1 MAQYASVPT
10 GRGKGGG
17 IVIFRQFL
25 HEQRSCASYL
35 IGCPSEGVAAVVDPQ
50 GDMTAYV
57 TAAEGHGLRI
67 TDVVDTHVHADH
79 PSGARALAEF
89 AGATL
94 RLGGKAQVGFPFE
107 PLTDSDLIWVG
118 NRRVRIIHTP
128 GHTPEHVC
136 LLVDDWFVL
145 TGDTLFVGD
154 VGRVDLALS
163 ELDEGELRD
172 RAQMLYSSLRRLLD
186 LPDETEIYPGHYAG
200 STCGRGMDGKPIST
214 IARER
219 RTSRA
224 LNLDL
229 DDFITYQV
237 TNAPPLPE
245 NFDRIKR
252 SNLAFRDEEGVV
264 DGTDSGSGEA
274 GEALLGRANLC

>member
-1 MAQYASVPT
+1 
-10 GRGKGGG
+10 
-17 IVIFRQFL
+17 
-25 HEQRSCASYL
+25 
-35 IGCPSEGVAAVVDPQ
+35 
-50 GDMTAYV
+50 
-57 TAAEGHGLRI
+57 
-67 TDVVDTHVHADH
+67 
-79 PSGARALAEF
+79 
-89 AGATL
+89 
-94 RLGGKAQVGFPFE
+94 
-107 PLTDSDLIWVG
+107 
-118 NRRVRIIHTP
+118 
-128 GHTPEHVC
+128 
-136 LLVDDWFVL
+136 
-145 TGDTLFVGD
+145 
-154 VGRVDLALS
+154 
-163 ELDEGELRD
+163 
-172 RAQMLYSSLRRLLD
+172 MLYSSLRKLLD

-229 DDFITYQV
+229 DGFVTYQV